1 MRDSLEYALRQ
12 ISLQF
17 LDQDRSS
24 CIQTPSSFVNFILSK
39 GAVAFGHSGDE
50 IVVRRLIP

>member
-1 MRDSLEYALRQ
+1 MSGLSPVLVLDGQATICLRGGRY
-12 ISLQF
+12 LGH
-17 LDQDRSS
+17 
-24 CIQTPSSFVNFILSK
+24 K